1 MILTLFVFS
10 AVKSVP
16 ANSAVDRN
24 SSKAACS
31 VTLRILTQAASLGL
45 FVKYVSPLASVRAT
59 PAVAEVFFLSAPLPL
74 PKRSFMRALPS
85 PTAFFDLGRTMFWG
99 GRMGGAVLLV
109 GQ

>member
-74 PKRSFMRALPS
+74 PKRSFMGALQS
-85 PTAFFDLGRTMFWG
+85 PALFFDWGRTIFGGG
-99 GRMGGAVLLV
+99 GREGTVLLV
-109 GQ
+109 D